1 MPTGALRMA
10 ALAQWTAL
18 GSDAIRRGVAWWL
31 GELRALLPW
40 RVAGRAERAPAIL
53 EVSPDR
59 ATLVLAKRGSAQV
72 QELPLRGVDPAEARR
87 RVQSALRAR
96 GIGDAVIIRL
106 DPSLLLRS
114 GVTLPLAAER
124 SLRPILQNQLERL
137 VPLPAAEVFF
147 EYRVLS
153 RSPAA
158 KTLNVEL
165 VTATRTSIDEAVA
178 LATSAGLVPSLAIA
192 SGGAAGNEAALVLW
206 RASRQEESLRE
217 RRLKRGLELAAAL
230 LLVIAYGA
238 YVYRLDERRDELQT
252 EVAQA
257 TKQAAIARAQV
268 QQQTATQSA
277 LALLERRRKEPSPL
291 ALLNELTALI
301 PSSAWISQLTLQKRN
316 IEIIGYSP
324 RVSDFVPRINN
335 SDSFWNL
342 KFRSPI
348 ALSPDGKGERF
359 DISFDVYVEDTP

>member
-10 ALAQWTAL
+10 ALDQWTAL
-18 GSDAIRRGVAWWL
+18 GSDAIRRGVSWWL
-31 GELRALLPW
+31 GELRALSPW
-40 RVAGRAERAPAIL
+40 RVAGRVERAPAIL

-59 ATLVLAKRGSAQV
+59 ATLVLAKRGSGQTE
-72 QELPLRGVDPAEARR
+72 ELPLRGVDPLEARGCIQSIMQGR
-87 RVQSALRAR
+87 R
-96 GIGDAVIIRL
+96 IGDAVIIRL
-106 DPSLLLRS
+106 DQSLLLRS
-114 GVTLPLAAER
+114 NVTLPLAAER

-137 VPLPAAEVFF
+137 VPLPAAEVCF
-147 EYRVLS
+147 EYRVVS

-165 VTATRTSIDEAVA
+165 VTATRASIDDAVA
-178 LATSAGLVPSLAIA
+178 LAKSVGLAPRLAIA
-192 SGGAAGNEAALVLW
+192 AGGGAGSDAAMVLW
-206 RASRQEESLRE
+206 QASRQEESPRQ

-230 LLVIAYGA
+230 LLILAYGA
-238 YVYRLDERRDELQT
+238 YVYRLDERRDELQA

-257 TKQAAIARAQV
+257 AKEAAAARAQV

-301 PSSAWISQLTLQKRN
+301 PSSAWISQLSLQKRN
-316 IEIIGYSP
+316 IEIIGYSS

>member
-1 MPTGALRMA
+1 MA
-10 ALAQWTAL
+10 ALDQWTAS
-18 GSDAIRRGVAWWL
+18 GRDAISRGVSWWL
-31 GELRALLPW
+31 GELRELLPW
-40 RVAGRAERAPAIL
+40 RLAGHAERAPAIL
-53 EVSPDR
+53 EVSADR
-59 ATLVLAKRGSAQV
+59 ATLVLTKRGAMQAS
-72 QELPLRGVDPAEARR
+72 ELPLRGVDPAEARS
-87 RVQSALRAR
+87 RVQSSLRAR
-96 GIGDAVIIRL
+96 RLGDAVIIRL

-114 GVTLPLAAER
+114 SVTLPLAAER

-137 VPLPAAEVFF
+137 VPLPATEVCF
-147 EYRVLS
+147 EYRVVS

-158 KTLNVEL
+158 RTLTVEL
-165 VTATRTSIDEAVA
+165 LTATRASIDDAVA
-178 LATSAGLVPSLAIA
+178 LAKSVGLVPRLAIA
-192 SGGAAGNEAALVLW
+192 PGAAGSDAAMVLW
-206 RASRQEESLRE
+206 RASRQQESPRQ
-217 RRLKRGLELAAAL
+217 RRLKRGLELTAAL
-230 LLVIAYGA
+230 LLIVAYGT
-238 YVYRLDERRDELQT
+238 YVYRLDERRDEVET

-257 TKQAAIARAQV
+257 AKQAAAARAQM

-277 LALLERRRKEPSPL
+277 LALLERHRKEPSPL
-291 ALLNELTALI
+291 ALLNELTGLI

>member
-1 MPTGALRMA
+1 MA
-10 ALAQWTAL
+10 ALDQWTAL
-18 GSDAIRRGVAWWL
+18 GSDTIRRGISWWL

-40 RVAGRAERAPAIL
+40 RLAGRAERAPAIL

-59 ATLVLAKRGSAQV
+59 ATLVLAKRGSTQAD
-72 QELPLRGVDPAEARR
+72 ELPLRGLDSLEARR
-87 RVQSALRAR
+87 RVQSSMR
-96 GIGDAVIIRL
+96 GRRIGDAVIIRL
-106 DPSLLLRS
+106 DQSLLLRS
-114 GVTLPLAAER
+114 SVTLPLAAER

-137 VPLPAAEVFF
+137 VPLPAAEVCF

-165 VTATRTSIDEAVA
+165 VTATRASIDVAVA
-178 LATSAGLVPSLAIA
+178 LAKSVGLVPRLAIA
-192 SGGAAGNEAALVLW
+192 SGGAAGSDAMVLW
-206 RASRQEESLRE
+206 RASRETKESPRQ

-230 LLVIAYGA
+230 LLIVAFGA
-238 YVYRLDERRDELQT
+238 YVYRLDERRDELQA
-252 EVAQA
+252 EVSLAA
-257 TKQAAIARAQV
+257 KEAAIARTQL

-301 PSSAWISQLTLQKRN
+301 PSSAWISQLILQKRN

-324 RVSDFVPRINN
+324 RVGDFVPRINN
-335 SDSFWNL
+335 SDSFWNM

>member
-1 MPTGALRMA
+1 
-10 ALAQWTAL
+10 
-18 GSDAIRRGVAWWL
+18 
-31 GELRALLPW
+31 
-40 RVAGRAERAPAIL
+40 
-53 EVSPDR
+53 
-59 ATLVLAKRGSAQV
+59 
-72 QELPLRGVDPAEARR
+72 LPLRGLDSLEARR
-87 RVQSALRAR
+87 RVQSSMR
-96 GIGDAVIIRL
+96 GRRIGDAVIIRL
-106 DPSLLLRS
+106 DQSLLLRS
-114 GVTLPLAAER
+114 SVTLPLAAER

-137 VPLPAAEVFF
+137 VPLPAAEVCF

-165 VTATRTSIDEAVA
+165 VTATRASIDDAVA
-178 LATSAGLVPSLAIA
+178 LARSVGLVPRLAIA
-192 SGGAAGNEAALVLW
+192 SGGAAGSDAMVLW
-206 RASRQEESLRE
+206 RASRETKESPRQ

-230 LLVIAYGA
+230 LLIVAYGA
-238 YVYRLDERRDELQT
+238 YVYRLDERRDELQA
-252 EVAQA
+252 EVALA
-257 TKQAAIARAQV
+257 AKEAAIARTQV

-301 PSSAWISQLTLQKRN
+301 PSSAWISQLILQKRN

-324 RVSDFVPRINN
+324 RVGDFVPRINN
-335 SDSFWNL
+335 SDSFWNM